1 MYPPFNSDHFTLRK
15 QVLALTGVFRL
26 YNETGQ
32 VVAYCRQKMFK
43 LREDIRVYTDETQ
56 GQELLYIQARQIL
69 DFSAAYDVNDSLTG
83 VKVGTLRRRGMRSIL
98 RDQWDVLA
106 PDERVVGTLFEDDA
120 TRAALRRL
128 LLGRL
133 LPQDYDVTIEGQR
146 VMDLKQRFDLFRYE
160 LDLDFTPDAARQFDH
175 RLGIAAAIL
184 LGVIEGKQ
192 ES

>member
-1 MYPPFNSDHFTLRK
+1 MYPPFNSDRFTLQK

-26 YNETGQ
+26 QDETGQ
-32 VVAYCRQKMFK
+32 VIAYCRQKMFK
-43 LREDIRVYTDETQ
+43 LREDIRVYTDESQ
-56 GQELLYIQARQIL
+56 SQELLYIQARQII
-69 DFSAAYDVNDSLTG
+69 DFSAAYDVYDSLLG
-83 VKVGTLRRRGMRSIL
+83 IKVGALRRRGMRSIL

-106 PDERVVGTLFEDDA
+106 PDDLVIGTLLEDDA

-133 LPQDYDVTIEGQR
+133 LPQDYDVVMDNQR
-146 VMDLKQRFDLFRYE
+146 VMDLKQRFDLFRYI
-160 LDLDFTPDAARQFDH
+160 LDLDFSEDASRRFDH